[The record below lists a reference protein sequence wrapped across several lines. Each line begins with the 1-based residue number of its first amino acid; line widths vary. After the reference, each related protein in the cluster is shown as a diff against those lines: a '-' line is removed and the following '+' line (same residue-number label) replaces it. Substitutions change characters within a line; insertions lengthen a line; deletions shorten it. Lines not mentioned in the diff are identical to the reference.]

1 MNSGKTIFSQ
11 LINYIPK
18 AYFDK
23 MVLKYNGN
31 RRLRTFSCWDQ
42 YLSMAFAQ
50 LTYRESLRDIQAC
63 LRSNSNKLYHMGIK
77 GNISRT
83 NLSRANEIKDYRIY
97 ESLALK
103 LIEHAQTL
111 FDKNDMAYKDLNNA
125 LYALDSTVI
134 DLSLTLFP
142 WAQHRQNKSA
152 IRINTLLDIRTLLPA
167 FINIS
172 SGGVHEIN
180 SLDLINVEPMAIYIM
195 DKGFMDFER
204 FNRLNSLNAYF
215 IVRAKRNQSYKRIYS
230 RSISGQENVISDQT
244 IKMTGP
250 KTSLYYPHKL
260 RRIRYY
266 DVQNNRYLIFI
277 TNNLNLNSK
286 TIAAL
291 YKERWKIE
299 LFFRWMKQN
308 LKIKS
313 FYGRSQNAIKT
324 QIWIAIS
331 VYAIIIIMKKELML
345 KENIYTILQVLS
357 VNVFSKLLLNEL
369 FTKSTS
375 RNIIDAENKQL
386 FLFNF

>member
-18 AYFDK
+18 THFDR
-23 MVLKYNGN
+23 MVLKYKGN

-63 LRSNSNKLYHMGIK
+63 LRSNRNKLYHMGIK

-111 FDKNDMAYKDLNNA
+111 FDKNDMAYKELNNA

-152 IRINTLLDIRTLLPA
+152 IRINTLLDVRTLLPA

-215 IVRAKRNQSYKRIYS
+215 IIRAKRNQSYKRIYS
-230 RSISGQENVISDQT
+230 LPTSGQESVISDQV

-266 DVQNNRYLIFI
+266 DMQNNRYLIFI
-277 TNNLNLNSK
+277 TNNLNLNSN

-299 LFFRWMKQN
+299 LFFRWIKQN
-308 LKIKS
+308 SKIKS

-331 VYAIIIIMKKELML
+331 VYAIVVIMKKELML

-357 VNVFSKLLLNEL
+357 VNIFSKLLLNEL
-369 FTKSTS
+369 FTKTTPG
-375 RNIIDAENKQL
+375 NMVDTENKQL